1 MIETG
6 QTEHTRKE
14 RRRWVIF
21 ALCSLLFI
29 SSQFYRVSNAIIA
42 PQLQADFSITSE
54 QLGLLSAAFFYAFA
68 FAQIP
73 LALLLDRLGARI
85 IMAALSMVG
94 AMGAWAFAGAQ
105 GLGVGVVGRMLLG
118 LGMAGNLMGSLKLF
132 TEWFPPRQ
140 FATLSGVLLAAGTIG
155 NMVAATPL
163 ALLMD
168 AIGWRYSFVIIGCT
182 TAFLSALFFFVVRDR
197 QAQIALSHRK
207 KTEVYS
213 LSKMIGLLLSLR
225 EYWLISL
232 GTFFRYGVFV
242 AIQGLWAGPY
252 LMNGL
257 GFSPVEAGNILL
269 MLNIGLVVGSP
280 LGGWLSDRILNSR
293 KMAVILGL
301 SVMSLSLFC
310 LSMGFFRDKALILG
324 IVFFFFGLSSG
335 FGIIMYAHIKEWV
348 PAGMQGMA
356 LTGVNLFT
364 MLGAALFMQ
373 GMGWVLDQWK
383 AGTLAGP
390 GDYQKA
396 FFIGLIGMV
405 IALGLYFLTR
415 EREAEDTL

>member
-1 MIETG
+1 M
-6 QTEHTRKE
+6 
-14 RRRWVIF
+14 VF

-42 PQLQADFSITSE
+42 PQLQGEFSITSE

-68 FAQIP
+68 LAQIP
-73 LALLLDRLGARI
+73 LALFLDRLGARI
-85 IMAALSMVG
+85 IMSGLSMIG
-94 AMGAWAFAGAQ
+94 AIGAWTFAGAQ
-105 GLGVGVVGRMLLG
+105 GLGFGILGRMLLG

-132 TEWFPPRQ
+132 TEWFSPRQ
-140 FATLSGVLLAAGTIG
+140 FATLSGILLATGTLG

-163 ALLMD
+163 ALLMN
-168 AIGWRYSFVIIGCT
+168 AVGWRYSFVIIGCT
-182 TAFLSALFFFVVRDR
+182 TALLSVLFFVVVRDR
-197 QAQIALSHRK
+197 RGQSASVHGEEP
-207 KTEVYS
+207 EVPS
-213 LSKMIGLLLSLR
+213 LSKMIALLLSLR

-252 LMNGL
+252 LINGL
-257 GFSPVEAGNILL
+257 DFSPVEAGNILL
-269 MLNIGLVVGSP
+269 LLNIGLIVGSP

-293 KMAVILGL
+293 KAAVILGL
-301 SVMSLSLFC
+301 LVMSLSLFC
-310 LSMGFFRDKALILG
+310 LSMGFFRDRASMLG

-348 PAGMQGMA
+348 PAEMQGMA
-356 LTGVNLFT
+356 FTGVNLFT

-383 AGTLAGP
+383 AGTVASP
-390 GDYQKA
+390 EDYQKA

-405 IALGLYFLTR
+405 LALCLYFLTR
-415 EREAEDTL
+415 EREAQESL